1 MPELFAGF
9 SDYIADFFWLAAFTV
24 TLGYFVF
31 GLIGSGA
38 GYIVIP
44 VVSHVWAPTFLLPV
58 ASALDLAAA
67 LAISRT
73 STHHVVK
80 AELYRMIPLAF
91 IGAVAGVTLLV
102 SLPRNAVLGV
112 MGSAAILF
120 GALSFASPVPR
131 VGAKQG
137 WAYVAGFIGGA
148 CGALFGIGAPP
159 YQIYLSRRLADK
171 AQLRATVATMVFFSV
186 GSRLFLFA
194 LAGLFL
200 SKEFMT
206 FLLLMP
212 FGALGLWLGS
222 RAHLAITREQLGRV
236 IGAVLLLA
244 GASLLW
250 RIAA

>member
-1 MPELFAGF
+1 MAELAAGLAELVPA
-9 SDYIADFFWLAAFTV
+9 YFWLAAFTV
-24 TLGYFVF
+24 FIGYIVF

-58 ASALDLAAA
+58 AAALDLAAA

-73 STHHVVK
+73 DTRNVVR
-80 AELYRMIPLAF
+80 AELYRMIPMAF

-102 SLPRNAVLGV
+102 LLPRNAVLVVLGC
-112 MGSAAILF
+112 AALF
-120 GALSFASPVPR
+120 FGGWSLADPVPR
-131 VGAKQG
+131 VGANQG

-171 AQLRATVATMVFFSV
+171 SQLRATVATMVFFSV

-200 SKEFMT
+200 AKEFLT
-206 FLLLMP
+206 VLLLLP
-212 FGALGLWLGS
+212 FAALGLLIGT
-222 RAHLAITREQLGRV
+222 RAHLAVSRSQLGRV

-244 GASLLW
+244 GGSLLW

>member
-73 STHHVVK
+73 STHYVVK

-137 WAYVAGFIGGA
+137 
-148 CGALFGIGAPP
+148 
-159 YQIYLSRRLADK
+159 
-171 AQLRATVATMVFFSV
+171 
-186 GSRLFLFA
+186 
-194 LAGLFL
+194 
-200 SKEFMT
+200 
-206 FLLLMP
+206 
-212 FGALGLWLGS
+212 
-222 RAHLAITREQLGRV
+222 
-236 IGAVLLLA
+236 
-244 GASLLW
+244 
-250 RIAA
+250 